1 MIHIARWKLV
11 VSFVV
16 VMAGI
21 LFVSPNLLTREQ
33 AASLPGWLSHSRIN
47 LGLDLQGGSHLLLG
61 VDLQSVMRER
71 LDNMVQG
78 VREALRK
85 ERIGYTRLGVSGQTV
100 VFQLTNPD
108 DMAKVREY
116 IRTNEPGI
124 VLDAGPNG
132 QVTLRYEEAALRE
145 RQNQIIN
152 QSIEIVRRR
161 VDEFGTT
168 EPSIQQQGEDRI
180 LLQVPGESDS
190 DRIIRIIS
198 QTARLS
204 FRLVDPTMSAQEARA
219 TGRIPAGSELLPSVE
234 GRDLSGGAG
243 YLVQRRIIIGGDNLV
258 DAQPGFQNGEAVVN
272 FRFDSA
278 GGRRF
283 GDVTRD
289 NVGRPFAIVLD
300 DKVISAPVIREPI
313 LGGSGVISGSFTTET
328 ARDLALLLRAG
339 ALPAPLQVLEQR
351 VVGPDLGADSI
362 AAGKIASIIGMI
374 GVLVFMILA
383 YGLFGVFANI
393 ALIVNVTLLMGAM
406 SALNATLTLPG
417 IAGIVLTIG
426 MAVDANVLIY
436 ERIREET
443 RNGRSI
449 VSAIDAGFQRAWTT
463 ILDSN
468 ITTLIAGL
476 VMFELGSGPIRG
488 FAVTLSIGIVTS
500 IFTAVMVTRFIIIGW
515 LRWRQPKILPI

>member
-1 MIHIARWKLV
+1 MIHIARWKLI
-11 VSFVV
+11 VSFLV

-71 LDNMVQG
+71 LENMVQG

-100 VFQLTNPD
+100 GFQLTNPD
-108 DMAKVREY
+108 DIAKVREY
-116 IRTNEPGI
+116 VRVNEPG
-124 VLDAGPNG
+124 VVVDFGSNG
-132 QVTLRYEEAALRE
+132 QVTLRYDEASLRE
-145 RQNQIIN
+145 RQNQVIS

-204 FRLVDPTMSAQEARA
+204 FRLVDSTMTAQEARA
-219 TGRIPAGSELLPSVE
+219 TGRIPAGSELLPAVE
-234 GRDLSGGAG
+234 ARDTTGAAG

-258 DAQPGFQNGEAVVN
+258 DAQPSFQNGEAVVN
-272 FRFDSA
+272 FRFDSV

-313 LGGSGVISGSFTTET
+313 LGGSGVISGSFTTES

-443 RNGRSI
+443 RNGRPI
-449 VSAIDAGFQRAWTT
+449 ISAIDAGFQRAWTT

-500 IFTAVMVTRFIIIGW
+500 MFTAVMVTRFVIIGW
-515 LRWRQPKILPI
+515 LRWRRPKTLPI